1 MRFSV
6 RALTEHDA
14 DAIAGWRY
22 PAPYDVYDASED
34 PSFEQGMR
42 DPKRWGELE
51 FAVDDAETGE
61 LAGFLELTASADHE
75 SVEIGL
81 GLRPDLAG
89 RGLGPSY
96 IEAAMAFARERWRPS
111 TFVLDVFPWN
121 ERAISAYER
130 AGFERGDIYVRRFP
144 DGNEVTFLRM
154 ARPAD
159 PGA

>member
-6 RALTEHDA
+6 RAFTGQDA
-14 DAIAGWRY
+14 DAVAGWRY

-34 PSFEQGMR
+34 PSFEEGMR
-42 DPKRWGELE
+42 DPERWGELE
-51 FAVDDAETGE
+51 FAVDDAESGE
-61 LAGFLELTASADHE
+61 LAGFLELTASADHG

-81 GLRPDLAG
+81 GLRPDLTG

-96 IEAAMAFARERWRPS
+96 IEAAMAFARQRWRPS
-111 TFVLDVFPWN
+111 MFVLDVVPWN
-121 ERAISAYER
+121 ERAIRAYER